1 MKLTKSKLKQLIKEE
16 LKKVLKEA
24 DTVYNRDDTQGR
36 AAPDDDQNWNFKD
49 DDTQGKAALKKE
61 GAYEDDPSFQ
71 HEVDQEYAGGS
82 PQTLGDLATLV
93 GVDDIEKYFQ
103 DMGYMIV
110 PVEDMQMSPDQAG
123 DYEASAA
130 KTDPWDMTK
139 GGTGARASGMGRMQK
154 ESK

>member
-24 DTVYNRDDTQGR
+24 DTVYNRDDTQG
-36 AAPDDDQNWNFKD
+36 
-49 DDTQGKAALKKE
+49 KAALKKE

-71 HEVDQEYAGGS
+71 HEVDQEYGGGS

-154 ESK
+154 ESKRKRAIKGIKGKSK